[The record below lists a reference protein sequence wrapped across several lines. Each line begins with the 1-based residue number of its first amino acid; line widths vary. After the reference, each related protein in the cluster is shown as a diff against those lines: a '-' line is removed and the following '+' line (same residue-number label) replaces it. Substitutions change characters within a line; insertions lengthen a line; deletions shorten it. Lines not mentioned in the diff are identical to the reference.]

1 MFSHA
6 KFQLDISNRFREIAV
21 FLKILAGC
29 GKSHLLKAITQ
40 FAVENG
46 MPQMMKRAAPTAN
59 AAYLIDG
66 TTLHGL
72 LRIPVPII
80 RGKPVPELDTADLR
94 SFQADFKNTHL
105 LVIDEKSMLGLE
117 IFHYIDARLRQIKA
131 NDENFGGISVI
142 LMGDFAQL
150 PPVKD
155 MPLYTKSEALNQEN
169 NTLKKENVNKIKA
182 THLYKIFTN
191 VIILDEIMRQQGEAE
206 KEFRDVLTRLV
217 NGKFDEK
224 DWEWLRAQDFD
235 AMDKEKQKQFKDNAV
250 MLCSRNKDLK
260 QHNIYK
266 MKSLGNPIAPV
277 KAVNNN
283 SLAKEAEPSTAGGLH
298 KKIIMAKGAKMV
310 ITRNLWKEA
319 GLNNGTTCTVKNIF
333 CTWKAESH
341 LNCLFLY

>member
-1 MFSHA
+1 M
-6 KFQLDISNRFREIAV
+6 
-21 FLKILAGC
+21 
-29 GKSHLLKAITQ
+29 
-40 FAVENG
+40 
-46 MPQMMKRAAPTAN
+46 
-59 AAYLIDG
+59 
-66 TTLHGL
+66 
-72 LRIPVPII
+72 
-80 RGKPVPELDTADLR
+80 
-94 SFQADFKNTHL
+94 
-105 LVIDEKSMLGLE
+105 
-117 IFHYIDARLRQIKA
+117 
-131 NDENFGGISVI
+131 
-142 LMGDFAQL
+142 
-150 PPVKD
+150 
-155 MPLYTKSEALNQEN
+155 
-169 NTLKKENVNKIKA
+169 KKENVNKIKA

-235 AMDKEKQKQFKDNAV
+235 AMDKEKQKEFKDNAV

-298 KKIIMAKGAKMV
+298 KIIIMAKGAKMV

-319 GLNNGTTCTVKNIF
+319 GLNNGTTCTVRYILYLEGRKPPELPVLVLVHCPQYRGPSFLPDEPNIVPIAPVLQQWYSRKQNCTRQMIPLMPAYAVTIHKAQGMSLDKVIINLGKDEYCNGLTYTALSRCKEIKNLALINF
-333 CTWKAESH
+333 PPYTRIRNLQNSPTFIVR
-341 LNCLFLY
+341 LNEDKYSRERQKVTIKKKKLPY